1 MRILCGYNVNIDS
14 VYIVNGLEISKCI
27 KEYNLSEKIKTGLK
41 NPPNAINKLEDFFV
55 GLIDCINTG
64 KGAEW
69 LILDKGVF
77 EFLKKNFHGE
87 LRIGGNAGIM
97 SNVLAELSTQ
107 VITNVP
113 KLSEEQAKLFSE
125 KVLVP
130 AEQENKITLKNPR
143 YAIKSDEELMHFVF
157 DFKRGTII
165 NIKNE
170 KFIATRENRFIATY
184 DESNTKLEINPLFDL
199 ISEKLIKNI
208 DGALISGFHILLKNY
223 PNGTTYK
230 EQVKTNFEQVKK
242 WKQLNKNL
250 IIHLELGHFN
260 SDIVMEYIINK
271 FSSVVDSIGMNEDEL
286 SKYLGIIG
294 EKDLKNNVNSNSA
307 RPIIEALLKLKNTLI
322 LPNPNLRRIC
332 VHTREFII
340 SILKNCRENYEILAL
355 KFGAKVAAT
364 LAKTGKI
371 GNEEYIE
378 ESIKDL
384 KLSEI
389 GIQQLKEVQPYLNG
403 TFSENYSI
411 IMSPTILCGT
421 PVTSVGMGDSL
432 TAGIFLKELELDVF
446 KRVKINLNH

>member
-14 VYIVNGLEISKCI
+14 VHIVNGLEISKCI
-27 KEYNLSEKIKTGLK
+27 KEYDLSEKIKNGLK

-64 KGAEW
+64 KGAEL
-69 LILDKGVF
+69 LIFDKGVF

-97 SNVLAELSTQ
+97 SNVLAELSAQ

-113 KLSEEQAKLFSE
+113 KLSEELAKLFSE

-143 YAIKSDEELMHFVF
+143 YAIKLDEELMHFVF
-157 DFKRGTII
+157 DFKKGTVI
-165 NIKNE
+165 NINQE

-184 DESNTKLEINPLFDL
+184 DEPNTKLDINLLFDSV
-199 ISEKLIKNI
+199 SEKLIKNI

-223 PNGTTYK
+223 PDGTTYK
-230 EQVKTNFEQVKK
+230 DQVKTNFEQVKK

-260 SDIVMEYIINK
+260 SDIVMEYIIKK
-271 FSSVVDSIGMNEDEL
+271 FSSVVDSIGMNEEEL

-294 EKDLKNNVNSNSA
+294 EKDLKNSA
-307 RPIIEALLKLKNTLI
+307 RSIIEALLKLKDTLI

-340 SILKNCRENYEILAL
+340 SILKNCRENSEILAL
-355 KFGAKVAAT
+355 NFGAKVAAT

-411 IMSPTILCGT
+411 GMTPTILCEN

-446 KRVKINLNH
+446 KRVKIDLSY